1 MPPLLLPAT
10 PSRSKGRSKSTFETL
25 KDAYIKIKQTLK
37 RGLSTL
43 SRRARCLFRRILQQA
58 VEHYKKNPRLCQF
71 QLAMLV
77 LVVLGLVVAPV
88 LLAMGFSSIGPVA
101 GSAAAAHQS
110 AAGTTAAFIALQ
122 STAMTGAAATVGIIV
137 SSVATGGAVIAQFF
151 KRR

>member
-1 MPPLLLPAT
+1 MPN
-10 PSRSKGRSKSTFETL
+10 RSEGRSKSTYETL
-25 KDAYIKIKQTLK
+25 RDAYLNIKQTLK

-58 VEHYKKNPRLCQF
+58 FEHYKKNPRLCQF
-71 QLAMLV
+71 QLAMIIIV
-77 LVVLGLVVAPV
+77 ILGLAVPSM

-110 AAGTTAAFIALQ
+110 AAGTTAAFVALQ
-122 STAMTGAAATVGIIV
+122 STAMTGAAATVGVIV
-137 SSVATGGAVIAQFF
+137 SSAAAAGAAIAHFF